1 MSGIADP
8 IGSDGAGSDDGHL
21 GIEFGPAES
30 GGVVVS
36 DPIERSR
43 FLLSTPDPVDLRD
56 ADPGTFRFPA
66 DAAVRLRTDRL
77 TLETVVSACVRD
89 DAGDLLARTEHFAEE
104 SFDDGT
110 YDVELFA
117 PIKLYLRVDAPFR
130 VVSDA
135 THTRIE
141 FDGATDVTVG
151 ARSHHKR
158 PAATITTSDRPRDTM
173 RAVSLLGSALKTSSV
188 ERSYPTLRGH
198 PPAIELGTSL
208 DVPEAVQP
216 PETGIQIEVPPDHG
230 AVYVVAPLAY
240 YLGAEVVPG
249 PQPRLTT
256 ETGFVHPLDTPGGL
270 ERGVERVLKQVFVLD
285 CVARTEGVY
294 NIELRERNELEGRLA
309 IDWQELYDRPV
320 AEQVATYL
328 DIPYAVLEDT
338 VPEWRLTVH
347 VEPDSETIE
356 QIPFVVDDLAIVR
369 TADTATTGE
378 PAAGPRAPD
387 ALSRDGV
394 VTRSAAEASTGHETS
409 YVEPQSS
416 SSLEQAWIGDRIPIG
431 ASKLTMEAF
440 QNRLDRD
447 ASAGDISITIALNDS
462 RMAEE
467 RDIVNQ
473 VYGDRDDLPFDV
485 RVCRNLT
492 VSELREQLGQ
502 ECSFFHYIG
511 HTERDGFQC
520 ADGKLDASTL
530 DSTGIDSF
538 LLNACNSYHQ
548 GLGLIDAGAIG
559 GIVTLNEIINDDAVQ
574 IGETIA
580 RLLNGG
586 FPLRA
591 ALTIAREESVL
602 GGQYIVVGDGG
613 MTVTQAPSRTPNL
626 LRVSPEEDGFA
637 VDIET
642 YATDDAGLGTIYKPH
657 IDGNDEFFLNS
668 GNIATFQLS
677 EAELATFFELENVP
691 VRVSDTLHW
700 SFSLDPGEIG

>member
-1 MSGIADP
+1 MSLEGNILAFDALDDPPGIEIIDRVERLRYQLHTPEPVSPTSVDP
-8 IGSDGAGSDDGHL
+8 EGFLFPVDRAFSIATDALALPMGKSVCVRDGSGEMLTEVGHL
-21 GIEFGPAES
+21 EEQSVDEGASILELGAQIKTYVRVAGPVTISVGLAETRIDFGEERTVEVGAVSWHDRPATT
-30 GGVVVS
+30 V
-36 DPIERSR
+36 
-43 FLLSTPDPVDLRD
+43 TTTADPVDMM
-56 ADPGTFRFPA
+56 
-66 DAAVRLRTDRL
+66 AAVST
-77 TLETVVSACVRD
+77 
-89 DAGDLLARTEHFAEE
+89 F
-104 SFDDGT
+104 GT
-110 YDVELFA
+110 
-117 PIKLYLRVDAPFR
+117 
-130 VVSDA
+130 
-135 THTRIE
+135 
-141 FDGATDVTVG
+141 
-151 ARSHHKR
+151 
-158 PAATITTSDRPRDTM
+158 
-173 RAVSLLGSALKTSSV
+173 ALKATNP
-188 ERSYPTLRGH
+188 ERSFPSNRGH

-256 ETGFVHPLDTPGGL
+256 ETGFDHPLDTPGGL

-309 IDWQELYDRPV
+309 IDWQELYDCPV

-520 ADGKLDASTL
+520 ADGKLDASAL
-530 DSTGIDSF
+530 DTTGIDSF